1 MSSFDRTIL
10 GFVAFDVFLIKMQ
23 NQTKLSNFE
32 SITYFMYLIL
42 ISVYL
47 LHNLYKCIK
56 NEDSK

>member
-32 SITYFMYLIL
+32 SFAYFMYLIL

-47 LHNLYKCIK
+47 LYNSYKWIK

>member
-47 LHNLYKCIK
+47 LYNLYKWIK